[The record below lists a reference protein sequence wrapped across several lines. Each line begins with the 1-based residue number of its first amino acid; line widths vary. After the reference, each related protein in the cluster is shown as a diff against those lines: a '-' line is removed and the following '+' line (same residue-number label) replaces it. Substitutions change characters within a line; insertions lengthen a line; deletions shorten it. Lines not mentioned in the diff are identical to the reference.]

1 LSEELTSLTAT
12 ELAARIRA
20 RAVSPVEA
28 VEAYLRRVERLNPKL
43 NALVTHAAEQAL
55 EQAREAESAI
65 ARGEAVGALLGVPLT
80 VKDTIETRGMRS
92 TAGSKVRAR
101 HIPREDAP
109 SVARLRAAGAVVFG
123 KTNTSEMALEYCAD
137 NPVFGRTNN
146 PHDLARTPGGSSGGC
161 AAAVAAC
168 LTAGSLGSDLTGSV
182 RVPAHFCGVVGLRPT
197 AGRVPAAGHCPQVVG
212 PYSLGASLGP
222 LARTVADAELLYNVL
237 AGRSAD
243 ANAMK
248 VEELRGQR
256 VAVFID
262 DSKAPVTDETRAA
275 VARAAEALRDA
286 GLAVAEEHPPGL
298 DAATDLWLSLF
309 SRETQR
315 IVCAAYKDH
324 EDEAGRAARLILDSA
339 ACATRPTLEN
349 FLDTWCERDRLRA
362 ALLEWMERTPLVLTP
377 VGAVSAFEHEAP
389 RSFVVGDKRF
399 GLFRAFGHAQG
410 CNVFDLP
417 AASVPAGQTREGL
430 PVGVQIIGRSFDER
444 RVLAAARVVE
454 AATGGWQSPH
464 LALSNV

>member
-1 LSEELTSLTAT
+1 LSEELTRLPAT
-12 ELAARIRA
+12 ELAKRIRA
-20 RAVSPVEA
+20 RDVSPVEA
-28 VEAYLRRVERLNPKL
+28 VGAYLRRVEELNPGL
-43 NALVTHAAEQAL
+43 NAIVTHAAEHAL
-55 EQAREAESAI
+55 EQARETESAI
-65 ARGEAVGALLGVPLT
+65 MRGEAEGALLGVPLT

-101 HIPREDAP
+101 HVPHTDAP
-109 SVARLRAAGAVVFG
+109 SVARLRASGAIIFG

-168 LTAGSLGSDLTGSV
+168 LTAGSLGSDMTGSV

-197 AGRVPAAGHCPQVVG
+197 AGRVPAAGHCPPVVG
-212 PYSLGASLGP
+212 PYTLGASLGP

-237 AGRSAD
+237 AGRTAD
-243 ANAMK
+243 ARAAN
-248 VEELRGQR
+248 VEDLRGQR

-262 DSKAPVTDETRAA
+262 DSKAPVTDATREA

-286 GLAVAEEHPPGL
+286 GLVVVEEQPPGL
-298 DAATDLWLSLF
+298 EVATDLWLSLF

-324 EDEAGRAARLILDSA
+324 EDEAGRAARIILDSA
-339 ACATRPTLEN
+339 ECATPPTLEG
-349 FLDTWCERDRLRA
+349 FLDAWCERDRLRA
-362 ALLEWMERTPLVLTP
+362 ALLEWMERTPLLLTP
-377 VGAVSAFEHEAP
+377 VGAVTAFEHDAP

-399 GLFRAFGHAQG
+399 GLFRAFGHAQA

-417 AASVPAGQTREGL
+417 AASVPAGRTRDGL
-430 PVGVQIIGRSFDER
+430 PVGVQVVGRPFDER
-444 RVLAAARVVE
+444 RVLAAARRIE
-454 AATGGWQSPH
+454 EATGGWQPPS
-464 LALSNV
+464 LSTRS

>member
-1 LSEELTSLTAT
+1 MSEELTRLSAT
-12 ELAARIRA
+12 ELAKRIRA
-20 RAVSPVEA
+20 RDISPVEA
-28 VEAYLRRVERLNPKL
+28 VEAYLRRVEDLNPKL
-43 NALVTHAAEQAL
+43 NAIVTHAAEHAL
-55 EQAREAESAI
+55 EQARETESAI
-65 ARGEAVGALLGVPLT
+65 VQGKAEGALLGVPLT

-92 TAGSKVRAR
+92 TAGSNVRAR
-101 HIPREDAP
+101 HVPHADAP

-168 LTAGSLGSDLTGSV
+168 LTAGSLGSDMTGSV

-197 AGRVPAAGHCPQVVG
+197 AGRVPAAGHCPPVVG
-212 PYSLGASLGP
+212 PYTLGASLGP

-237 AGRSAD
+237 AGRTTD
-243 ANAMK
+243 ARAAK
-248 VEELRGQR
+248 AEELRGQR

-262 DSKAPVTDETRAA
+262 DSKAPVTDATREA
-275 VARAAEALRDA
+275 VALAAEALRDA
-286 GLAVAEEHPPGL
+286 GLVVVEEQPPGL
-298 DAATDLWLSLF
+298 EVATDLWLSLF

-324 EDEAGRAARLILDSA
+324 EDEAGRAARIILDSA
-339 ACATRPTLEN
+339 ECATPPTLEG
-349 FLDTWCERDRLRA
+349 FLDAWCERDRLRA
-362 ALLEWMERTPLVLTP
+362 ALLEWMERTPLLLTP
-377 VGAVSAFEHEAP
+377 VGAVTAFEHDAP

-399 GLFRAFGHAQG
+399 GLFRAFGHAQA

-417 AASVPAGQTREGL
+417 AVSVPARRTREGL
-430 PVGVQIIGRSFDER
+430 PVGVQVVGRPFDER
-444 RVLAAARVVE
+444 RVLAAARRIE
-454 AATGGWQSPH
+454 EATGGWQPPS
-464 LALSNV
+464 LSTRS

>member
-1 LSEELTSLTAT
+1 LSEELTKIPAT
-12 ELAARIRA
+12 ELAERIRA
-20 RAVSPVEA
+20 RDISPVEA
-28 VEAYLRRVERLNPKL
+28 VEAYLRRVEEWNPKL
-43 NALVTHAAEQAL
+43 NAIVTHAAEHAL
-55 EQAREAESAI
+55 EQARETESAI
-65 ARGEAVGALLGVPLT
+65 TRGEAGGALLGVPLT

-101 HIPREDAP
+101 HVPHADAP

-168 LTAGSLGSDLTGSV
+168 MTAGSLGSDMTGSV

-197 AGRVPAAGHCPQVVG
+197 AGRVPAAGHCPPAVG
-212 PYSLGASLGP
+212 PYTLGASLGP

-237 AGRSAD
+237 AGRTTD
-243 ANAMK
+243 ARATK
-248 VEELRGQR
+248 AEDLRGQR

-262 DSKAPVTDETRAA
+262 DSKAPVTDATREA

-286 GLAVAEEHPPGL
+286 GLVVVEEQPPGL
-298 DAATDLWLSLF
+298 EVATDLWLSLF

-324 EDEAGRAARLILDSA
+324 EDEAGRAARIILDSA
-339 ACATRPTLEN
+339 ECATPPTLEG
-349 FLDTWCERDRLRA
+349 FLDAWCERDRLRA
-362 ALLEWMERTPLVLTP
+362 ALLEWMERTPLLLTP
-377 VGAVSAFEHEAP
+377 VGAVTAFEHDAP

-399 GLFRAFGHAQG
+399 GLFRAFGHAQS

-417 AASVPAGQTREGL
+417 AVSIPAGRTGEGL
-430 PVGVQIIGRSFDER
+430 PVGVQVVGRPFDER
-444 RVLAAARVVE
+444 RVLAAARRIE
-454 AATGGWQSPH
+454 AATGGWQPPS
-464 LALSNV
+464 LSTRS

>member
-1 LSEELTSLTAT
+1 LSEELTRLPAT

-20 RAVSPVEA
+20 RDVSPVEA
-28 VEAYLRRVERLNPKL
+28 VEAYLRRVEDLNPKL
-43 NALVTHAAEQAL
+43 NAVVTHAAEHAL
-55 EQAREAESAI
+55 EQAREAESVIVQGKA
-65 ARGEAVGALLGVPLT
+65 GGALLGVPLT

-101 HIPREDAP
+101 HVPHTDAP

-168 LTAGSLGSDLTGSV
+168 MTAGSLGSDMTGSV

-197 AGRVPAAGHCPQVVG
+197 AGRVPAAGHCPPVVG
-212 PYSLGASLGP
+212 PYTLGAVLGP
-222 LARTVADAELLYNVL
+222 LARTVTDAELLYNVL
-237 AGRSAD
+237 AGRTTD
-243 ANAMK
+243 ARAAN
-248 VEELRGQR
+248 VEDLRGQR
-256 VAVFID
+256 VAVFVD
-262 DSKAPVTDETRAA
+262 DGKAPVTDATREA

-286 GLAVAEEHPPGL
+286 GLVVVEEQPPGL
-298 DAATDLWLSLF
+298 EVATDLWLSLF

-324 EDEAGRAARLILDSA
+324 EDEAGRAAQIILDSA
-339 ACATRPTLEN
+339 ECATPPTLEG
-349 FLDTWCERDRLRA
+349 FLDAWCERDRLRA
-362 ALLEWMERTPLVLTP
+362 ALFEWMERTPLLLTP
-377 VGAVSAFEHEAP
+377 VGAVTAFEHDAP

-399 GLFRAFGHAQG
+399 GLFRAFGHAQA

-417 AASVPAGQTREGL
+417 AVSVPAGRTLEGL
-430 PVGVQIIGRSFDER
+430 PVGVQVVGRPFDER

-454 AATGGWQSPH
+454 EATGGWQPPS
-464 LALSNV
+464 LSTRS